1 MRGRIQQ
8 KNAWYCG
15 SEEKPNMTYLI
26 SLFLTCVLG
35 YGLIPSLT
43 EAEEV
48 RQRVSIRLE
57 GRYCLFHTNDLGQAL
72 THVSGVIG
80 VDFDSFP
87 GHVIVTMKAGKVNPD
102 HLLAAVRHTRGE
114 GYQCK
119 GEFEGEPGKLEY
131 N

>member
-1 MRGRIQQ
+1 
-8 KNAWYCG
+8 
-15 SEEKPNMTYLI
+15 MTYLI
-26 SLFLTCVLG
+26 SLFLICVLG

-57 GRYCLFHTNDLGQAL
+57 GRYCLFHTNDLAQAL
-72 THVSGVIG
+72 TRVSGVMG

-87 GHVIVTMKAGKVNPD
+87 GHVIVIMKAGKVNPD
-102 HLLAAVRHTRGE
+102 QLLGAVRQIKGD
-114 GYQCK
+114 GYHCT